1 MEVNMVVGLLWYD
14 GDKSTNLIHKVS
26 RAVDYYKSKYG
37 KIPELC
43 FVNPK
48 LITVEKMLIA
58 GVEVRPNLQV
68 LPNHFWL
75 GFHTPSDLR

>member
-1 MEVNMVVGLLWYD
+1 MVVGLLWYD
-14 GDKSTNLIHKVS
+14 GDNKTSLIHKVT
-26 RAVDYYKSKYG
+26 RAVEYYKSKYG
-37 KIPELC
+37 KSPELC

-48 LITVEKMLIA
+48 LIEGEKLSVA

-75 GFHTPSDLR
+75 GFHTPSDAK